1 VLKTLQE
8 ELAKQ
13 ENMCIILEKMKIQ
26 LDVASETQ
34 KMVEVFKDASNMMK
48 ESEKNA
54 EFLED
59 FLLDQKEMNEKSKE
73 VGNLLNEIA
82 QGDQEERDAVDHM
95 FAKMEK
101 EVMDDE
107 MNTINDK
114 PLKNVTKIQ
123 PQVITQTDSV
133 DDILSMASQYN

>member
-1 VLKTLQE
+1 
-8 ELAKQ
+8 
-13 ENMCIILEKMKIQ
+13 MKIQ

-82 QGDQEERDAVDHM
+82 QGDQEEIDAVDDM
-95 FAKMEK
+95 FAEMEK

-107 MNTINDK
+107 MNAINDK
-114 PLKNVTKIQ
+114 PLKNVTKNQ
-123 PQVITQTDSV
+123 PQVVTQTNSNASKQTQQDSAV